1 MTLMAKEEGWIQ
13 GILLDLELWVSN
25 SAKILGDDF
34 GFILHL
40 TLSSK
45 LI

>member
-1 MTLMAKEEGWIQ
+1 MKLIAKEEGWIQ
-13 GILLDLELWVSN
+13 GMSMDLELWVTN

-34 GFILHL
+34 DFILPL